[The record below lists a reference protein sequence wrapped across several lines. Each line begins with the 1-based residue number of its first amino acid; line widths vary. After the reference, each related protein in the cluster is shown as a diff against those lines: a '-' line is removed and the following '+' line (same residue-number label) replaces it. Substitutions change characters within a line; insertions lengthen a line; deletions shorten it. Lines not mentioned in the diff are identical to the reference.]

1 LAKPRFFVDRKVKF
15 AVDITGSDAKHIKN
29 VLRLG
34 PGDVIEVVDPEGN
47 VSDVEIIEVSSD
59 KVTGKVIRSYKP
71 EAGLPDIFLFQAL
84 PKAAKMDD
92 IVRQSTE
99 ICVTGIYPM
108 VTERV
113 VVKLEPEKASKKS
126 ERWQKIAA
134 EAAKQSHR
142 TLVPKVSP
150 ILSWQDALKE
160 LKNFK
165 EIIVFW
171 EEEQGTLPYEVID
184 PTADK
189 IALVIGPEGGL
200 AESEVDDLKQLGAK
214 IATMG
219 ESILRVE
226 TAAPIAVALVLYDL
240 RRMRKQQN
248 GCQNGCQA

>member
-15 AVDITGSDAKHIKN
+15 AVDITGSDAHHIKD
-29 VLRLG
+29 VLRLE
-34 PGDVIEVVDPEGN
+34 PGNLVEVVDPEGN
-47 VSDVEIIEVSSD
+47 VSDVEITEVSSS
-59 KVTGKVIRSYKP
+59 KVTGKVVRSYKP
-71 EAGLPDIFLFQAL
+71 EEGLPEIALFQAL
-84 PKAAKMDD
+84 PKSAKMDD

-99 ICVTGIYPM
+99 IGVNGIYPM
-108 VTERV
+108 ITERV
-113 VVKLEPEKASKKS
+113 VVKLDPEKASKKS

-142 TLVPKVSP
+142 TLIPKISP
-150 ILSWQDALKE
+150 VLSWQDALEE

-184 PTADK
+184 PTANK

-200 AESEVDDLKQLGAK
+200 AESEVADLKQLGAK
-214 IATMG
+214 ITTMG

-226 TAAPIAVALVLYDL
+226 TAAPVAVALVMYDL
-240 RRMRKQQN
+240 RRMKKQ
-248 GCQNGCQA
+248 

>member
-1 LAKPRFFVDRKVKF
+1 MAKPRFFVDRKVKF
-15 AVDITGSDAKHIKN
+15 AVNITGSDSKHIKN

-47 VSDVEIIEVSSD
+47 VSDVKIAEASPD

-71 EAGLPDIFLFQAL
+71 EAGLPKIFLFQAL

-99 ICVTGIYPM
+99 IGVTGIYPM
-108 VTERV
+108 MTERV
-113 VVKLEPEKASKKS
+113 VVKLDPEKSSRKS

-142 TLVPKVSP
+142 TLIPKISLV
-150 ILSWQDALKE
+150 LSWQDALEE

-165 EIIVFW
+165 ETIVFW
-171 EEEQGTLPYEVID
+171 EEEQGTLPYEIID
-184 PTADK
+184 ATADK

-214 IATMG
+214 ITTMG

-226 TAAPIAVALVLYDL
+226 TAAPVAVALVMYDL
-240 RRMRKQQN
+240 RRMRRESKANPQN
-248 GCQNGCQA
+248 SR